1 MGHHEGLHCD
11 VCLWPW
17 FVSSGSSTRFFP
29 MNMLVPL
36 PCLLQSRLLAVI
48 SQMLILGRKV
58 LDVSLLEVRSFGCL
72 TVLPCR
78 WLMYHWA
85 VPLMDETSSIRSLRL

>member
-1 MGHHEGLHCD
+1 
-11 VCLWPW
+11 
-17 FVSSGSSTRFFP
+17 

-72 TVLPCR
+72 TVLPRR

-85 VPLMDETSSIRSLRL
+85 VPLMDETSSMRSLRL

>member
-1 MGHHEGLHCD
+1 MA
-11 VCLWPW
+11 VVRKFW
-17 FVSSGSSTRFFP
+17 FVDQVFPDEYASTSNVSFAKPFT
-29 MNMLVPL
+29 
-36 PCLLQSRLLAVI
+36 SRR

-58 LDVSLLEVRSFGCL
+58 LDGNLLEVRSFGCL

-85 VPLMDETSSIRSLRL
+85 VPLMDEISSMKSLRMFKA